1 MTKNNLP
8 IYLSLATIFGVLIG
22 IFMNGNTNGF
32 SLNSN
37 TKNEAKIR
45 RLMDYIDQNY
55 VDTINTSSLLDE
67 AISDMLDKLDPHS
80 AYIPKEN
87 LQDIQERMQGKFV
100 GIGIQFR
107 IINDS
112 VTVVEPIKGGPSI
125 KAGIKAGDRIIIAD
139 QDTLSGKKLNANDI
153 PRFLKGT
160 SGTDVNLQVYRKTN
174 DSLFNLPV
182 TRGDVNI
189 KSVDLSYMI
198 NDHIGYI
205 KLDRFARNSYRE
217 FKSALTKLMAL
228 GMDELV
234 LDLRGN
240 GGGFIDIANDIV
252 DEFLEDDTLI
262 VFTKNNKDQIEEYF
276 ATSGGAFEKG
286 KLYVLIDEN
295 SASASEIVAGA
306 IQDND
311 KGTIIGRRSFGKG
324 LVQVEMELGDG
335 SAVRLTTARYYTPTG
350 RSIQKPY
357 TKNGDVNYNKDY
369 QKRLLSGEL
378 LYKDSIQINDALQ
391 YQTPK
396 GKYVYGG
403 GGIIPDIFVGIDT
416 SGYMNPF
423 FFNSI
428 TNFSFDYV
436 DKNRKELNALW
447 TLDRFL
453 TNFDKD
459 NSVLDAYL
467 ELLPYKP
474 SNTDNINSHSKNLKA
489 KIKSYIKATIAREIF
504 GDEGFY
510 RSIQKDDTM
519 LQKVLEL
526 DANKE

>member
-1 MTKNNLP
+1 MTKNNFP
-8 IYLSLATIFGVLIG
+8 IYLSIATIFGILIG
-22 IFMNGNTNGF
+22 VFINGNSNGF

-55 VDTINTSSLLDE
+55 VDTINTTNLLDG
-67 AISDMLDKLDPHS
+67 AISEMIGKLDPHS

-87 LQDIQERMQGKFV
+87 LQDMQDRMQGKFV

-112 VTVVEPIKGGPSI
+112 VTVIEPIKGGPSI

-139 QDTLSGKKLNANDI
+139 KDTLSGKKIKLNSV
-153 PRFLKGT
+153 PSYLKGI
-160 SGTDVNLQVYRKTN
+160 SGSEVILKIYRKAT
-174 DSLFNLPV
+174 DSLFNLKI

-198 NDHIGYI
+198 NNHIGYI

-217 FKSALTKLMAL
+217 FKSALTRLTAL
-228 GMDELV
+228 GMNDLV

-262 VFTKNNKDQIEEYF
+262 VFTKNNKGQIEEYF
-276 ATSGGAFEKG
+276 ATKGGAFEKG

-306 IQDND
+306 LQDND

-357 TKNGDVNYNKDY
+357 TRNGDVNYSRDY
-369 QKRLLSGEL
+369 QKRILSGEL
-378 LYKDSIQINDALQ
+378 LYRDSIQINDALR
-391 YQTPK
+391 YETPK

-416 SGYMNPF
+416 TGYLNNF
-423 FFNSI
+423 LYNSI

-436 DKNRKELNALW
+436 DKNRKALNTLW
-447 TLDRFL
+447 TLDLFL
-453 TNFDKD
+453 ADFDKD
-459 NSVLDAYL
+459 NSILESYL
-467 ELLPYKP
+467 ELIPYKP
-474 SNTDNINSHSKNLKA
+474 SKIDEISSYSTNTKA
-489 KIKSYIKATIAREIF
+489 KIKTYVKATIAREIF

-510 RSIQKDDTM
+510 RSIQKDDAM

-526 DANKE
+526 DAKKE

>member
-1 MTKNNLP
+1 MTKNNFP

-22 IFMNGNTNGF
+22 VFINGNNSKF
-32 SLNSN
+32 SLSSN
-37 TKNEAKIR
+37 TQNEAKIR

-55 VDTINTSSLLDE
+55 VDTINTSNLLDE
-67 AISDMLDKLDPHS
+67 AISDMLGKLDPHS

-125 KAGIKAGDRIIIAD
+125 KAGIKAGDRILIAD
-139 QDTLSGKKLNANDI
+139 KDTLSGKKLNSNEI
-153 PRFLKGT
+153 PRFLKGA

-174 DSLFNLPV
+174 DSLFNLMV

-198 NDHIGYI
+198 NNHIGYI

-217 FKSALTKLMAL
+217 FSSALKKLITL
-228 GMDELV
+228 GMNDLV

-240 GGGFIDIANDIV
+240 GGGFIDIAKDII

-262 VFTKNNKDQIEEYF
+262 VFTKNNKGQIEEYY
-276 ATSGGAFEKG
+276 ATKSGAFEKG

-306 IQDND
+306 LQDND

-335 SAVRLTTARYYTPTG
+335 SAVRLTTARYYTPSG

-357 TKNGDVNYNKDY
+357 TKNGDLNYRKDY
-369 QKRLLSGEL
+369 QERVLSGEL
-378 LYKDSIQINDALQ
+378 MYKDSIKINDTLR

-396 GKYVYGG
+396 GKNVYGG

-416 SGYMNPF
+416 TGYLSSF
-423 FFNSI
+423 FFSSI

-436 DKNRKELNALW
+436 DTNRKVLNTLW
-447 TLDRFL
+447 TLDLFL
-453 TNFDKD
+453 ANFDKD
-459 NSVLDAYL
+459 NSIFQSYLDKIADVS
-467 ELLPYKP
+467 LL
-474 SNTDNINSHSKNLKA
+474 STNTKA
-489 KIKSYIKATIAREIF
+489 KIKTYVKATIAREIF

-510 RSIQKDDTM
+510 RSIQKDDAM

-526 DANKE
+526 DAKKE

>member
-1 MTKNNLP
+1 
-8 IYLSLATIFGVLIG
+8 
-22 IFMNGNTNGF
+22 
-32 SLNSN
+32 
-37 TKNEAKIR
+37 
-45 RLMDYIDQNY
+45 
-55 VDTINTSSLLDE
+55 
-67 AISDMLDKLDPHS
+67 
-80 AYIPKEN
+80 
-87 LQDIQERMQGKFV
+87 
-100 GIGIQFR
+100 
-107 IINDS
+107 
-112 VTVVEPIKGGPSI
+112 
-125 KAGIKAGDRIIIAD
+125 
-139 QDTLSGKKLNANDI
+139 
-153 PRFLKGT
+153 
-160 SGTDVNLQVYRKTN
+160 
-174 DSLFNLPV
+174 
-182 TRGDVNI
+182 
-189 KSVDLSYMI
+189 
-198 NDHIGYI
+198 
-205 KLDRFARNSYRE
+205 
-217 FKSALTKLMAL
+217 MAL
-228 GMDELV
+228 
-234 LDLRGN
+234 
-240 GGGFIDIANDIV
+240 
-252 DEFLEDDTLI
+252 
-262 VFTKNNKDQIEEYF
+262 
-276 ATSGGAFEKG
+276 
-286 KLYVLIDEN
+286 
-295 SASASEIVAGA
+295 
-306 IQDND
+306 QDND

-436 DKNRKELNALW
+436 DNNRKELNALW

-474 SNTDNINSHSKNLKA
+474 SNTDKINSHSTNFKA